1 MLSCIKR
8 CIAVGSIAL
17 LAACGGGNDQ
27 RNLVERAQ
35 ATPNLN
41 ILVEAVS
48 AAGFAPLLS
57 GRDEYTVFAP
67 TNEAFAALLG
77 ALQVSKEEL
86 LAPANRELLTRVL
99 SYHVVPGKV
108 TANLVPLNTPIG
120 TALEG
125 ATFTVTA
132 NPLRITGTANT
143 TPPNITQTDIPAI
156 NGVIHI
162 IDAVLLPAS

>member
-1 MLSCIKR
+1 MLSHIKR
-8 CIAVGSIAL
+8 VLAVGSLAL
-17 LAACGGGNDQ
+17 LAACGGGSDE

-35 ATPNLN
+35 ATPNLS

-48 AAGFAPLLS
+48 TAGLAPLLS

-67 TNEAFAALLG
+67 TNEAFAALLE
-77 ALQVSKEEL
+77 ALNVSKEDL
-86 LAPANRELLTRVL
+86 FAPGNRALLTQVL

-108 TANLVPLNTPIG
+108 TSNLVPINEPIA
-120 TALEG
+120 TALDG
-125 ATFTVTA
+125 ASFTVTA
-132 NPLRITGTANT
+132 NPLRITAGSGGTAN
-143 TPPNITQTDIPAI
+143 ITQVDVPAI